1 QKKGTNINLICR
13 LSFLL
18 PQQNI
23 DVKFL
28 LKFKLIY
35 NFAKPVGLAC
45 PAAPAGVFAPSTPI
59 IRVLNIKME
68 LSRFIFK

>member
-1 QKKGTNINLICR
+1 LQKKGTNINLICR

-35 NFAKPVGLAC
+35 NFAKPVGETPQELATREAHR
-45 PAAPAGVFAPSTPI
+45 PPRGKRSAWNGNQQTFLRS
-59 IRVLNIKME
+59 
-68 LSRFIFK
+68 

>member
-1 QKKGTNINLICR
+1 KGTNINLICR

-35 NFAKPVGLAC
+35 NFAKPVGLTC
-45 PAAPAGVFAPSTPI
+45 PAAPAGVLAPSTTI
-59 IRVLNIKME
+59 NSEVNVSMTILFTK
-68 LSRFIFK
+68 K